1 MVAEKVRAKRRRRRW
16 LIALGVVVVIAA
28 WAALVAAKSVSA
40 YHHDQ
45 QGLASLE
52 QVKSN
57 LTPDEA
63 TISSSI
69 DQLHAAQAEFNQAKS
84 DLSSPLFAPVTILP
98 VLGRQFRAV
107 QDLSAAA
114 GTVSGVGSTFLTQ
127 VHEQLNQPHTAGPE
141 RVASLRKLAT
151 VSASAES
158 QLVRVNT
165 GPSDALISPLVSK
178 HNEFVTQLNNARD
191 RLAKAAAVS
200 AVTATIL
207 QGPENYV
214 VLAANNAE
222 MRAGSGTYLDVGMA
236 TTANG
241 TVHLGQLGPSGDMTL
256 PVGAVPVTG
265 DLQRNWGWLYPSLDM
280 RNLGLTPQ
288 FDVTGPLAAQMWN
301 KLTGQDVNG
310 VIALDIAGVQQ
321 LLAATGPVQVGGLT
335 ISADNAEQYLLHDQY
350 VGLSDN
356 PADADGREDALGH
369 LAGAV
374 LQQLQSQSVDLTSLA
389 KAVSGAVSGR
399 HLMLWSK
406 NPVDEA
412 AWQASG
418 ASGSLG
424 YHSVDVS
431 LINLDSNKLDQYV
444 PIHVSVT
451 TRPSGANTAVT
462 LTTRLS
468 NTTPDGQS
476 QFIAG
481 PYPGTSLPY
490 GAYAG
495 VVAANL
501 PGDATYLSVTGTGP
515 LVARGAEGPTWV
527 LAARLVML
535 QGTSSTVVFHFI
547 MPGRHGSMDLA
558 PSARIPVEQWT
569 ANGTTFDD
577 AQPSTISW

>member
-1 MVAEKVRAKRRRRRW
+1 VVAVKVRAKRRRRRW
-16 LIALGVVVVIAA
+16 LIAIGVVVIIGA
-28 WAALVAAKSVSA
+28 WAALLAAKSVSA

-45 QGLASLE
+45 RGLASLE

-57 LTPDEA
+57 LTPDES

-69 DQLHAAQAEFNQAKS
+69 DQLDAAQAEFNQAKS
-84 DLSSPLFAPVTILP
+84 DLSSPLFAPVAILP

-114 GTVSGVGSTFLTQ
+114 GTVSGVGSTFLSQ
-127 VHEQLNQPHTAGPE
+127 VHEQLNQPHSAGPE
-141 RVASLRKLAT
+141 RIASLRKLAA

-178 HNEFVTQLNNARD
+178 HNEFVTQLNSARS

-222 MRAGSGTYLDVGMA
+222 MRAGSGTFLDVGSA

-241 TVHLGQLGPSGDMTL
+241 SVHLGQLGPSGAMPL

-265 DLQRNWGWLYPSLDM
+265 DLERNWGWLYPSLDM

-301 KLTGQDVNG
+301 KLSGQHVNG

-321 LLAATGPVQVGGLT
+321 LLAATGPVQAGGLT

-350 VGLSDN
+350 DGLSDN
-356 PADADGREDALGH
+356 PADADGREDALGT

-374 LQQLQSQSVDLTSLA
+374 LQQLQSQSADLTSLA

-418 ASGSLG
+418 AGGSLA
-424 YHSVDVS
+424 YHSVDIS

-462 LTTRLS
+462 TKLS

-501 PGDATYLSVTGTGP
+501 PGDATHLSVTGAGP

-535 QGTSSTVVFHFI
+535 QGTSSTVVFHFV
-547 MPGRHGSMDLA
+547 MPGPHGSMDLV

-569 ANGTTFDD
+569 TNGTTFDD
-577 AQPSTISW
+577 AQPNTISW